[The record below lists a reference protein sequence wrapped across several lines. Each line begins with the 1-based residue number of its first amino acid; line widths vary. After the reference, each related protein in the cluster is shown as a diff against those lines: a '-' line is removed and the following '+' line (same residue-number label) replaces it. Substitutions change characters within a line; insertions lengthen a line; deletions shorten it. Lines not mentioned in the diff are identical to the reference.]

1 MIETL
6 AGLAV
11 VALLVWGVMLYN
23 RLVRWRN
30 MVLEAWSGID
40 VQLKRR
46 HSLIPNLVEAVKAYA
61 GYEQSVL
68 ERVTGLR
75 TAGSVAERGAEE
87 SSLSQYIR
95 QLVAVVEAY
104 PELKASDSYLKLMQG
119 LTEVEQHIQYAR
131 RYYNGAV
138 RELNVRV
145 QSFPSNLVAA
155 LFGFRPAEYFEVEL
169 AVERESPEVKF
180 S

>member
-1 MIETL
+1 
-6 AGLAV
+6 
-11 VALLVWGVMLYN
+11 MLYE
-23 RLVRWRN
+23 V
-30 MVLEAWSGID
+30 ITD

-75 TAGSVAERGAEE
+75 TAGSEASVAERGAEE
-87 SSLSQYIR
+87 SSLSQHIR

>member
-1 MIETL
+1 MTETL

-11 VALLVWGVMLYN
+11 AALLVWGAVLYN

-75 TAGSVAERGAEE
+75 TPGSEPAAEP
-87 SSLSQYIR
+87 Y
-95 QLVAVVEAY
+95 
-104 PELKASDSYLKLMQG
+104 
-119 LTEVEQHIQYAR
+119 
-131 RYYNGAV
+131 
-138 RELNVRV
+138 
-145 QSFPSNLVAA
+145 
-155 LFGFRPAEYFEVEL
+155 
-169 AVERESPEVKF
+169 
-180 S
+180 

>member
-87 SSLSQYIR
+87 SSLSQHIR